1 MGAKGC
7 SHAAGRTRILIEK
20 TSADQTRCKRS
31 LDDDNTGLGD
41 TFVQPFW
48 LGWSGSSYD
57 LSFGLGLYVPTG
69 EYDAD
74 ADDNI
79 SLGFWTAQVQT
90 AGYYFLDEAQAGAL
104 MAAVTYEIHGEKEDT
119 DTTPEPVVQISAR
132 NRRRGEARGRMAG
145 L

>member
-1 MGAKGC
+1 M
-7 SHAAGRTRILIEK
+7 
-20 TSADQTRCKRS
+20 
-31 LDDDNTGLGD
+31 
-41 TFVQPFW
+41 QPFW
-48 LGWSGSSYD
+48 IGWSGSSYD